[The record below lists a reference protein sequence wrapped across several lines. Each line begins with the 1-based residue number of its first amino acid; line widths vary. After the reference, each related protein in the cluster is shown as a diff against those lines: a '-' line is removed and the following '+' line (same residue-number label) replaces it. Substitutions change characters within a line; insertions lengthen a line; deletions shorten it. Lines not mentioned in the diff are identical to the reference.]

1 MRAIFLLFMML
12 IMVPTSFFA
21 PFAGLLIFT
30 WAAYV
35 RPHEWAYV
43 ESAQYSLGI
52 VVATLLGYLCFE
64 LPRRAPRI
72 VPNLMIVLLWLQLSL
87 STIMAQSQDAAMPK
101 YFEFTKIL
109 FLALVTTA
117 MVTTEKRVW
126 WLLLVTLGSIGM
138 IVAKATASIII
149 HKGAVKVFGVGGATA
164 DNNDFALLLALTIPM
179 IFYFAKAQMNVWL
192 KAGFYSLTVMGVVA
206 SLFTYSRGGLL
217 GLAGGVL
224 VMILKSRYKIVN
236 LIAVTIIALVTFFA
250 LPQSLVERFES
261 IKGADK
267 NDQSAQQRLRVWGI
281 SADIIKSH
289 PFVGVG
295 IRNILFVHGR
305 YAEQTDPILM
315 SHDAYLQMA
324 TDAGVPALALFLGL
338 LGITFWRLRQT
349 RKILRIHAPDS
360 PLIKYSHGMEAGLV
374 GYLISAIFA
383 SRQDLELLY
392 TVIAL
397 ATSFILIAR
406 EYQKEN
412 EIREYVQ
419 RQIPLQPSRAF
430 DLEPG
435 LDAA

>member
-12 IMVPTSFFA
+12 IMVPTSFLS

-30 WAAYV
+30 WAAYT

-43 ESAQYSLGI
+43 ESAQYSLAI

-72 VPNLMIVLLWLQLSL
+72 VPNLLIVLLWLQLTL
-87 STIMAQSQDAAMPK
+87 STVMAQSQDTALPK

-126 WLLLVTLGSIGM
+126 WLLLVTLGSIGL
-138 IVAKATASIII
+138 IVAKANVSIII
-149 HKGAVKVFGVGGATA
+149 HKGAVKVFGMGGATA
-164 DNNDFALLLALTIPM
+164 DNNDFALLLALTIPI
-179 IFYFAKAQMNVWL
+179 IFYFAKAQTNFWL
-192 KAGFYSLTVMGVVA
+192 KAAFYSLSVMGVVA

-217 GLAGGVL
+217 GLTAGVL
-224 VMILKSRYKIVN
+224 VLILKSRYKIVS
-236 LIAVTIIALVTFFA
+236 LVVVALIALVTFFA
-250 LPQSLVERFES
+250 LPETLRERFLG
-261 IKGADK
+261 IKDARE
-267 NDQSAQQRLRVWGI
+267 NDASAQQRLRVWEI
-281 SADIIKSH
+281 SGDIIKGH

-295 IRNILFVHGR
+295 IRNILIVRR
-305 YAEQTDPILM
+305 YAEETDPVLM

-324 TDAGVPALALFLGL
+324 VDAGLPALALFLGL
-338 LGITFWRLRQT
+338 IGITFWRLRQT
-349 RKILRIHAPDS
+349 RKILRIYAPDS
-360 PLIKYSHGMEAGLV
+360 PLIKYAHGMEAGLV
-374 GYLISAIFA
+374 GYLVSAIFA

-397 ATSFILIAR
+397 GTSFILMAR
-406 EYQKEN
+406 EDQKEN
-412 EIREYVQ
+412 EIREHV
-419 RQIPLQPSRAF
+419 RRNAPVQPSRSLA
-430 DLEPG
+430 LEPD